1 MKDDRVYLVH
11 MLEAAR
17 KVMAR
22 TTGLDRTRYDADEN
36 LRFALTH
43 LLQVIGEAARRVG
56 DTVRQQLALVP
67 WRQITGMRHRIVH
80 DYLSIDFGV
89 VWDTATLSVPALIPQ
104 LEAALAEL
112 GDPRGEP
119 D

>member
-1 MKDDRVYLVH
+1 
-11 MLEAAR
+11 
-17 KVMAR
+17 
-22 TTGLDRTRYDADEN
+22 
-36 LRFALTH
+36 
-43 LLQVIGEAARRVG
+43 
-56 DTVRQQLALVP
+56 
-67 WRQITGMRHRIVH
+67 MRHRIVH